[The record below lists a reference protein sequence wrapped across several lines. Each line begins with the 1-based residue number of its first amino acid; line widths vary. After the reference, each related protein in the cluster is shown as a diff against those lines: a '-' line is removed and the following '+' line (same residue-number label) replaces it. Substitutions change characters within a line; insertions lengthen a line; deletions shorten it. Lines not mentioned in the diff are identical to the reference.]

1 MNMTLYGSVVVTLF
15 VIMDPIGIIPVF
27 LALVGKRPAPEVH
40 RLAWQAALTSLLV
53 ITVFAVFG
61 DAILSYL
68 HISLPALRV
77 AGGLLLLVVAL
88 QLLLRGD
95 LPSGAADDNANIAL
109 VPLGTPLL
117 AGPGAIVAAILFVR
131 DATGPTDLV
140 AIAGGIVTIH
150 LIIFLA
156 LRFSTAIMR
165 VIRPAGVTVIS
176 RIAGV
181 LLAAIAVQLTADGIH
196 GFILSWQ

>member
-1 MNMTLYGSVVVTLF
+1 M
-15 VIMDPIGIIPVF
+15 
-27 LALVGKRPAPEVH
+27 PEDH
-40 RLAWQAALTSLLV
+40 
-53 ITVFAVFG
+53 
-61 DAILSYL
+61 
-68 HISLPALRV
+68 PALRV